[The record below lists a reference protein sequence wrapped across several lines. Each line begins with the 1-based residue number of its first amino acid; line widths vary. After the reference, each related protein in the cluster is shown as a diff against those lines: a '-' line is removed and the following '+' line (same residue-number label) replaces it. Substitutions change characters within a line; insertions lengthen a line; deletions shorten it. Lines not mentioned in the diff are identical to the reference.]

1 MLHRLRMRRQAKG
14 FTLIELLIVVAII
27 GILAAIAIPNLVSAQ
42 KRAKISRSLAD
53 TRQIVSQS
61 QLYNNDKNVY
71 PTTLLD
77 LTGTG
82 YISQTVDPF
91 STATTPAN
99 YGAGWP
105 TTAAPTV
112 PIWSLSVGPG
122 GGGTAPAAAWPLAST
137 ATSSTSCSGVVG
149 YQTDLGAVSVTGC

>member
-1 MLHRLRMRRQAKG
+1 MLYRLRRQAKG

-61 QLYNNDKNVY
+61 ELYNNDKNAY
-71 PTTLLD
+71 PANLAALV
-77 LTGTG
+77 GG
-82 YISQTVDPF
+82 KYISQTVDPF
-91 STATTPAN
+91 STATTPAD
-99 YGAGWP
+99 YGAGWGGP
-105 TTAAPTV
+105 VWA
-112 PIWSLSVGPG
+112 LSVGPG
-122 GGGTAPAAAWPLAST
+122 GGGTAPGTAWPIASGN
-137 ATSSTSCSGVVG
+137 TSGTTCSGVVG

>member
-1 MLHRLRMRRQAKG
+1 MLHRLRRQAKG

-61 QLYNNDKNVY
+61 QLYNNDKNAY
-71 PTTLLD
+71 PASLAVMVTD
-77 LTGTG
+77 K

-91 STATTPAN
+91 STASPPID
-99 YGAGWP
+99 YGFGTGGP
-105 TTAAPTV
+105 Q
-112 PIWSLSVGPG
+112 WSLSVGPG
-122 GGGTAPAAAWPLAST
+122 GGATAPTAAATSNTSGTA
-137 ATSSTSCSGVVG
+137 CSGVVG
-149 YQTDLGAVSVTGC
+149 YQTDVGAVSVTGC

>member
-1 MLHRLRMRRQAKG
+1 MLHRLRRQAKG

-42 KRAKISRSLAD
+42 KRAKISRALAD

-61 QLYNNDKNVY
+61 ELYNNDKNSY
-71 PTTLLD
+71 PTKLKD
-77 LTGTG
+77 LVDNK

-91 STATTPAN
+91 NTTAGTD
-99 YGAGWP
+99 YGAGWGTP
-105 TTAAPTV
+105 LFA
-112 PIWSLSVGPG
+112 LSVGPG
-122 GGGTAPAAAWPLAST
+122 GGGTAPAAAAT
-137 ATSSTSCSGVVG
+137 ANTSSGCTGVVG

>member
-1 MLHRLRMRRQAKG
+1 MLNRLRRKAKG

-61 QLYNNDKNVY
+61 QLYNNDKNAY
-71 PTTLLD
+71 PATLAALSAA
-77 LTGTG
+77 G

-91 STATTPAN
+91 STAATPLN
-99 YGAGWP
+99 YGYGTAGPVW
-105 TTAAPTV
+105 A
-112 PIWSLSVGPG
+112 LSTGPPG
-122 GGGTAPAAAWPLAST
+122 GATAPAAA
-137 ATSSTSCSGVVG
+137 ATSNITSTTCSGVVG
-149 YQTDLGAVSVTGC
+149 YQTDYGAVSVTGC

>member
-1 MLHRLRMRRQAKG
+1 MLHRLRRQAKG

-27 GILAAIAIPNLVSAQ
+27 GVLAAIAIPNLVSAQ

-61 QLYNNDKNVY
+61 ELYNNDKNAY
-71 PTTLLD
+71 PAD
-77 LTGTG
+77 LAKLVTDK

-91 STATTPAN
+91 STAATPAT

-105 TTAAPTV
+105 TGTGVVWA
-112 PIWSLSVGPG
+112 LSVGPG
-122 GGGTAPAAAWPLAST
+122 NKANTAAVTGTSPITGTA
-137 ATSSTSCSGVVG
+137 CDGVVG
-149 YQTDLGAVSVTGC
+149 YQTDLGAVQPTGC